1 MSKKL
6 NFAYQWIGPNGP
18 ITNNRIPTI
27 ADLSWALN
35 SKHRPPR
42 DLLQEPHFHTR
53 FGDDANI
60 VSLHRTPKG
69 KFLYELNFSNYHY
82 RNWRKMF
89 SVNDGPFSDQKIKD
103 IFLPKIVDGKWSGT
117 MCLTES
123 QCGTDLGLIKTK
135 AVKQNDGSY
144 AVTGQK
150 IFITSGDRIIF
161 NGQQSSNK
169 AKPKFSI
176 IYTEF

>member
-35 SKHRPPR
+35 SEHRPPR

-60 VSLHRTPKG
+60 VS
-69 KFLYELNFSNYHY
+69 
-82 RNWRKMF
+82 
-89 SVNDGPFSDQKIKD
+89 
-103 IFLPKIVDGKWSGT
+103 
-117 MCLTES
+117 
-123 QCGTDLGLIKTK
+123 
-135 AVKQNDGSY
+135 
-144 AVTGQK
+144 
-150 IFITSGDRIIF
+150 
-161 NGQQSSNK
+161 
-169 AKPKFSI
+169 
-176 IYTEF
+176 